1 MGRVCRERKTAEL
14 PYSLLNHTKCSSE
27 QDRTQTS
34 KCLWSAY
41 YVSTVLKHVNQRYYE
56 VGAIGNSVL
65 PMRKLRQETCP
76 NNLPRSHWSP
86 PCGHSGY
93 RQFIRSPP
101 RPLQPERHYLACCQR
116 AILPYWTLISC
127 PCAPSLISKP
137 CMIQH
142 IPEERTFL
150 AFRRNCFFPG
160 FFLSHLGQVW
170 ASIFLFLRRV
180 VTNLPWVNIREKQTV
195 NCETLTN
202 IDHNN

>member
-34 KCLWSAY
+34 KSLWSAY
-41 YVSTVLKHVNQRYYE
+41 YVSAVLTHVNQRYYE

-76 NNLPRSHWSP
+76 NNLPGSHWSP

-93 RQFIRSPP
+93 HQFIRSPP
-101 RPLQPERHYLACCQR
+101 RPLQSERHYLACCQR

-127 PCAPSLISKP
+127 PCSPSLISKP
-137 CMIQH
+137 CMIQREVNTSQKKELSL
-142 IPEERTFL
+142 PSEETAL
-150 AFRRNCFFPG
+150 SLFF
-160 FFLSHLGQVW
+160 S
-170 ASIFLFLRRV
+170 
-180 VTNLPWVNIREKQTV
+180 WVILDKSEPPYSYF
-195 NCETLTN
+195 
-202 IDHNN
+202 